1 MILPSHMPCAA
12 VTPGQTHA
20 QLAVDHTATKG
31 KDLPLPLHV
40 WAQVLGRGSTC
51 KIFA

>member
-1 MILPSHMPCAA
+1 MPCAA

-20 QLAVDHTATKG
+20 QLAVDNTATKG

-40 WAQVLGRGSTC
+40 WVQVLGR
-51 KIFA
+51 